1 MGQQFLSAPPASGG
15 PTPPPPSA
23 GSRSAWPPPPPPN
36 GQQPGGPGFG
46 QSGPGDPQ
54 LSDTMERMLR
64 PQGLF
69 QRPQPKQYDWNSEWT
84 PGAATASTGPTP
96 ITGPGP
102 SQGGPSQGGP
112 SHPGG
117 APWPG
122 QQQPTPPPGG
132 PATASNPGLAPGGGA
147 PQWGQSPTPPPGG
160 QYPSGA
166 AYQTGAVAP
175 AGGPTPP
182 PPGYPAGG
190 PPTTID
196 RFPGPGQYGPGGQFT
211 GGQAGPGTYAQP
223 ALPPNGQGGQFPPG
237 QYGAGPHGQTTYA
250 QGQYGTGQFG
260 PGQLA
265 PGQYGVDQYGATQ
278 VVQPYPDGQYGPGAV
293 PGGPYGPGGPG
304 GPGAPGGQYGL
315 PGQYG
320 PDGQFGPDGS
330 PADGHK
336 RPLTFGKI
344 TLPRSPLILAIA
356 GAALVAI
363 VAIAVI
369 SLSGNPGTPSGTSTA
384 AGGGATPSATS
395 SATGQSLTER
405 QAAAQLAA
413 LLKQSGSDHAAV
425 TDAVVN
431 VEKCGKN
438 LGADAQTF
446 STSAANRQSLLAK
459 LADLPGRSS
468 LPSAMVS
475 DLSGAWQAS
484 AAVDTDLAKWA
495 SHAATAGCHGGDLNY
510 SSYKASIN
518 DDTPATNDKQAFV
531 SAWNPLAKQDGLP
544 TYQAAQL

>member
-46 QSGPGDPQ
+46 QSGSGDPN

-96 ITGPGP
+96 VTGAAPPAGP
-102 SQGGPSQGGP
+102 PQ
-112 SHPGG
+112 
-117 APWPG
+117 
-122 QQQPTPPPGG
+122 
-132 PATASNPGLAPGGGA
+132 GGGA
-147 PQWGQSPTPPPGG
+147 PTWQGQQPTPPPGG
-160 QYPSGA
+160 QYPSGTG
-166 AYQTGAVAP
+166 YQTGAIPP

-223 ALPPNGQGGQFPPG
+223 SLPQNGQGQLPPG
-237 QYGAGPHGQTTYA
+237 QYGAGQYGQTTYA
-250 QGQYGTGQFG
+250 QGQYGAGQFG

-265 PGQYGVDQYGATQ
+265 PGQYGVDQYGSTQ
-278 VVQPYPDGQYGPGAV
+278 VVQPYSDGQYGPGAV

-304 GPGAPGGQYGL
+304 GPGGQYGA

-320 PDGQFGPDGS
+320 PGGQFGPDGS
-330 PADGHK
+330 PADGQK
-336 RPLTFGKI
+336 RPLAFGKI
-344 TLPRSPLILAIA
+344 TLPRSPLILGIA

-363 VAIAVI
+363 VAIVAVI
-369 SLSGNPGTPSGTSTA
+369 SLSGNPGTPSGTPA
-384 AGGGATPSATS
+384 VGGATPTSTS

-405 QAAAQLAA
+405 QAAAQLAG

-446 STSAANRQSLLAK
+446 STSAANRESLLAK

-468 LPSAMVS
+468 LPSAMIS

-484 AAVDTDLAKWA
+484 ASVDTDLAKWA
-495 SHAATAGCHGGDLNY
+495 THAATAGCHGGDLNY

>member
-1 MGQQFLSAPPASGG
+1 
-15 PTPPPPSA
+15 
-23 GSRSAWPPPPPPN
+23 
-36 GQQPGGPGFG
+36 
-46 QSGPGDPQ
+46 
-54 LSDTMERMLR
+54 MERMLR

-69 QRPQPKQYDWNSEWT
+69 QRPQPKQYDWNSQWT

-96 ITGPGP
+96 ITGPGT
-102 SQGGPSQGGP
+102 S
-112 SHPGG
+112 
-117 APWPG
+117 
-122 QQQPTPPPGG
+122 
-132 PATASNPGLAPGGGA
+132 ATAANPGLPPGGGA
-147 PQWGQSPTPPPGG
+147 PQWGQTPTPPPGG
-160 QYPSGA
+160 PSAPNPGQYPGA
-166 AYQTGAVAP
+166 AGQYPPGAPYQTGALAP
-175 AGGPTPP
+175 TGGPTP

-223 ALPPNGQGGQFPPG
+223 ALPQNGQGQVPPG
-237 QYGAGPHGQTTYA
+237 QYGAGQYGQTTHA
-250 QGQYGTGQFG
+250 QGQYGGGQFG
-260 PGQLA
+260 PGQVA
-265 PGQYGVDQYGATQ
+265 PGQYGADQYGATQ
-278 VVQPYPDGQYGPGAV
+278 VVQPYRDGQYGPGAV

-304 GPGAPGGQYGL
+304 GQYGM

-320 PDGQFGPDGS
+320 PGDQFGPDGS
-330 PADGHK
+330 PADGQK
-336 RPLTFGKI
+336 PLLTFGKI
-344 TLPRSPLILAIA
+344 TLPRSRLVLAIA

-363 VAIAVI
+363 VVIVAVV
-369 SLSGNPGTPSGTSTA
+369 SLSGSPGTSSGTPTA
-384 AGGGATPSATS
+384 AGGGATPTATS

-405 QAAAQLAA
+405 QAAAQLAG

-446 STSAANRQSLLAK
+446 STSAANRETLLTK

-484 AAVDTDLAKWA
+484 ASVDTDLAKWA
-495 SHAATAGCHGGDLNY
+495 THAATAGCHGGDLNY

-531 SAWNPLAKQDGLP
+531 SAWNPLARQDGLP